1 MLTKSRRL
9 SKLSFGNSSF
19 KSLPPVQIA
28 AQRAN
33 EPFNSSI
40 FYTPQRTLVTS
51 PKKYTVMEASLN
63 RSFSSSAETEVAIIP
78 PYYEL
83 EFNTLVD
90 LQINAC
96 KKYSTNKLFGTRRG
110 NAFEWMTYGEFGEL
124 VEETRKV
131 LKQYDI
137 GVNDKVALICNNRV
151 EWAAILYATH
161 SLGGQVVP
169 M

>member
-1 MLTKSRRL
+1 MK
-9 SKLSFGNSSF
+9 
-19 KSLPPVQIA
+19 P
-28 AQRAN
+28 
-33 EPFNSSI
+33 
-40 FYTPQRTLVTS
+40 
-51 PKKYTVMEASLN
+51 SLN
-63 RSFSSSAETEVAIIP
+63 RTFSSSLETEVAIIP
-78 PYYEL
+78 PCYEL